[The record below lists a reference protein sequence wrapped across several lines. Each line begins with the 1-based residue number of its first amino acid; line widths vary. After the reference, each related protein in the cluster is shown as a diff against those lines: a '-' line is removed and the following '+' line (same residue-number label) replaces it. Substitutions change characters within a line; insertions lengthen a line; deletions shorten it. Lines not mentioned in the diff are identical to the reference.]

1 MTWRACPSSRGMP
14 TAPAMKTSI
23 GGYEREVLVRT
34 PIALDIDL
42 CAALR
47 DAIACMLQAPVR
59 LKVVKDRRANGLV
72 IVLDPG
78 RQVSVDLIAPV
89 EELAARLTMA
99 LGEAGV
105 PEGEQAERAREV
117 IAGFEEGP
125 ALAAQATNLRRAL
138 AGFKGEHVTLRSRVP
153 LTAELKQRLEE
164 KLRGAVGHRHLE
176 VEVVIEPRL
185 TVGAQLDIG
194 ADKRIV
200 LDGRYT
206 WLDDLARSLAE
217 KKRTGMLEPAEAGA
231 TICEMIRSTE
241 PELRLEA
248 MEDTGAVLEVG
259 DGVALVSGLR
269 GAGSQEL
276 VRFENGVFGLAFSL
290 LDHAVGCI
298 LLGPEEGL
306 REGTQVRRT
315 GYLMKIPVGGAVSG
329 RIVNAL
335 GEPIDDVG
343 PLAAESYIPAET
355 KAPGIVKRHPVHEPL
370 HAGIKVIDAMVP
382 LGRGQ
387 RELIIGDRKIGK
399 TTLAID
405 TILSQKDKDVL
416 CVYASIG
423 QKASSVARV
432 VHTLREHGAMDYT
445 TVVVSLPNEQPA
457 FRYLTP
463 YTACAIGEYFMDQ
476 GRHAL
481 VVYDDLSKHAVTYR
495 ELSALLK
502 RPIGREA
509 YPGDIF
515 YVHSRLLERA
525 ARLTDELGGG
535 SLTALPIVETLAGD
549 ISAFIPTN
557 VISICDGQI
566 FLDSGMFNEGFRPA
580 MDVGLSVSRV
590 GGAAQRKAMKD
601 VAGRLRIDL
610 AQYQEMAQFVKFG
623 AEVDQAT
630 LNQLARGERCR
641 ELLKQDQHLP
651 LPMAVEVLVLFA
663 GVNGY
668 LDSIEVRDVV
678 EAESALISYLQAA
691 HAPLLARIENSGLI
705 DEETEGESRRAIE
718 AFVASWRPEEKGT
731 DGTTE
736 TRPTDEPSEVA
747 ERIGEGS

>member
-1 MTWRACPSSRGMP
+1 MD
-14 TAPAMKTSI
+14 TSVA
-23 GGYEREVLVRT
+23 GDEREVLVRT
-34 PIALDIDL
+34 PIELDPALTV
-42 CAALR
+42 ALG

-59 LKVVKDRRANGLV
+59 LKVVQDRRTKGLV
-72 IVLDPG
+72 IILDPG
-78 RQVSVDLIAPV
+78 RQVSVDLVAPV
-89 EELAARLTMA
+89 EELAARLTRA
-99 LGEAGV
+99 LGDAGA
-105 PEGEQAERAREV
+105 PGTERAERAREV

-125 ALAAQATNLRRAL
+125 ALAAEATNLRRAL
-138 AGFKGEHVTLRSRVP
+138 AGFKGEHVTLKSRVP
-153 LTAELKQRLEE
+153 LDADVLRRLED
-164 KLRGAVGHRHLE
+164 KLRGAAGHRLE
-176 VEVVIEPRL
+176 VELVVDPRL

-194 ADKRIV
+194 TDKRIV

-206 WLDDLARSLAE
+206 WIDELARSIAE
-217 KKRTGMLEPAEAGA
+217 KQRTGTLAPADTGEV
-231 TICEMIRSTE
+231 IREMIESTE
-241 PELRLEA
+241 PELRVEA

-259 DGVALVSGLR
+259 DGVALVSGMR

-315 GYLMKIPVGGAVSG
+315 GHLMKVPVGGAMSG

-335 GEPIDDVG
+335 GEPIDDSG
-343 PLAAESYIPAET
+343 PVAAEGFYPAEK
-355 KAPGIVKRHPVHEPL
+355 KAPGIVRRHPVHEPL

-387 RELIIGDRKIGK
+387 RELVIGDRKIGK
-399 TTLAID
+399 TTLAVD
-405 TILSQKDKDVL
+405 TILSQRDKDVF

-432 VHTLREHGAMDYT
+432 VHTLREYGALDYT
-445 TVVVSLPNEQPA
+445 TVVVALPNEQPA

-463 YTACAIGEYFMDQ
+463 YTACAIGEYFMEQ
-476 GRHAL
+476 GKHAL
-481 VVYDDLSKHAVTYR
+481 VVFDDLSKHAVTYR

-525 ARLTDELGGG
+525 ARMTDELGGG

-566 FLDSGMFNEGFRPA
+566 FLDSGLFNEGFRPA

-590 GGAAQRKAMKD
+590 GGAAQRRAMKE

-641 ELLKQDQHLP
+641 ELLKQAQHLP

-663 GVNGY
+663 GVNGH

-678 EAESALISYLQAA
+678 EAESALITYLQAS
-691 HAPLLARIENSGLI
+691 HAALLARIEASGEI

-718 AFVASWRPEEKGT
+718 AFVASWRPEEKGPE
-731 DGTTE
+731 GRAE
-736 TRPTDEPSEVA
+736 PEPTAEPVEA
-747 ERIGEGS
+747 AAPAGEGA